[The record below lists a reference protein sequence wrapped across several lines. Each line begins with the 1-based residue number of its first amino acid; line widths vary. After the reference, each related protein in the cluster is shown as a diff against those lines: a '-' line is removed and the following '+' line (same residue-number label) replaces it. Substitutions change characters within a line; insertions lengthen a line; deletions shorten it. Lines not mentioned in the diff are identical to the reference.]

1 MRVWQAKVCTSTT
14 VQPELD
20 TVHAKLFAG
29 VVSRDQETGTIW
41 TAAKLPPLRVVKNL
55 YGLGDLFPADYQFCI
70 SEKLLPP
77 LRAVCS
83 AVFRPVEISLAYY
96 YPFAPGDMGFERDDA
111 FKSNESSDGIAM
123 RFAQKYRV
131 PSPDLKYYEVVAPC
145 VADVQSEYCDWKD
158 FRLGDLSRG
167 VVNHGAVIS
176 RTMIEHHGMCISAG
190 YQMSDVVYAI
200 LRENFAWPF
209 FWTTSINI

>member
-1 MRVWQAKVCTSTT
+1 MKIWHATECTSTT
-14 VQPELD
+14 VPPKLD

-29 VVSRDQETGTIW
+29 VVSRDQEMGTIW
-41 TAAKLPPLRVVKNL
+41 TAAKLPPLRVVKNV
-55 YGLGDLFPADYQFCI
+55 YGLGDLFPADCQFCI

-83 AVFRPVEISLAYY
+83 AVFRPVEISLAYH

-131 PSPDLKYYEVVAPC
+131 PSPDLRYYEVVAPC
-145 VADVQSEYCDWKD
+145 VADVKSEYCDWKTLE
-158 FRLGDLSRG
+158 LGDLSRG
-167 VVNHGAVIS
+167 VCIEDIDIS
-176 RTMIEHHGMCISAG
+176 PTMIEHHGMCSSGG
-190 YQMSDVVYAI
+190 YQMSDAVYEI
-200 LRENFAWPF
+200 L
-209 FWTTSINI
+209 